1 MELSKKGSERTGQR
15 SRPSVSPKKAGQSII
30 ESMMVVLFA
39 CFLFLAV
46 FQISQAFAAKSI
58 MSHAAARGARSRSV
72 GFNRFQV
79 AKVIDLAA
87 IPASGKRV
95 QPPTAGQDLYL
106 RQLISGKVGAVWD
119 AALANTRTTGS
130 GGIERSLLPIYMSC
144 VNTERADYVLDY
156 ANWERLTRT
165 ITDGDRIRIDVSIGL
180 PAVIGN
186 DELLTGAFIDSG
198 QRAGYAK
205 GILTVHAQAEIEA
218 HAPLYLEETGE

>member
-1 MELSKKGSERTGQR
+1 MGSH
-15 SRPSVSPKKAGQSII
+15 SHPSVPFKKAGQAII
-30 ESMMVVLFA
+30 ESMVVVLFA
-39 CFLFLAV
+39 CFLFLAI

-58 MSHAAARGARSRSV
+58 MSHAAARGARARAV

-87 IPASGKRV
+87 IPVSGKRL
-95 QPPTAGQDLYL
+95 QPATAGMNLYL
-106 RQLISGKVGAVWD
+106 RQLISGKVGDVWD
-119 AALANTRTTGS
+119 AALANTSTSGS
-130 GGIERSLLPIYMSC
+130 GGVEQSLLPIYMSC
-144 VNTERADYVLDY
+144 VNTERADYILDY
-156 ANWERLTRT
+156 ANWVRLSRT
-165 ITDGDRIRIDVSIGL
+165 ISDGNPIRVDVSIGL

-186 DELLTGAFIDSG
+186 EELLEGQFIDVG